1 MDVQSRGNNPERR
14 NIFHTY
20 DAKHGLK
27 QALATAHVSIRVCET
42 AGNEFCERLAY
53 YGVATNLPIYLTDVM
68 KLSVGNASI
77 QTSLFSGTCY
87 MTPLIGAWLADGYWG
102 RYKTIMAFSLIYAVV
117 RVVHF
122 SC

>member
-1 MDVQSRGNNPERR
+1 
-14 NIFHTY
+14 
-20 DAKHGLK
+20 
-27 QALATAHVSIRVCET
+27 
-42 AGNEFCERLAY
+42 
-53 YGVATNLPIYLTDVM
+53 M

-117 RVVHF
+117 RVVYF